1 MSIIYMALEIFAIV
15 LAAAAIALAVLAIQ
29 ERIRLKQ
36 NPPRHLKPE
45 PTTPT
50 VKEVIK
56 ND

>member
-1 MSIIYMALEIFAIV
+1 MSIIYMALSIFAIV

-29 ERIRLKQ
+29 ERIRLHQ
-36 NPPRHLKPE
+36 NPPRHLKE

-50 VKEVIK
+50 VKEAIK